1 MKPLVASALVIGLL
15 VGCSIAPALAQS
27 SADDQT
33 EMQIGQQEYKSLQQ
47 KGEII
52 HSSPYYATLN
62 PIAKQI
68 KRVADPQYFHPF
80 EFILVH
86 ETQPNAFAVP
96 GGNVYVTD
104 ALMRFVR
111 NREELAAVLCHETSH
126 TIHHDVL
133 HLYQK
138 QQTAARNYTIGDI
151 LINLATGGRAGNVV
165 DTLASVGFNLQTTT
179 YSRDVE
185 SAADAK
191 GARTCAAAGSNPW
204 GLIWVFQAFEKAD
217 TGGQMEMLA
226 DHPTNQHRIDD
237 LRRLFSSDPAY
248 FGRYSSSIATATPL
262 SAGVRGNSSALQGS
276 KTTARITA
284 QRSKH
289 GMFPPGSGYH
299 Y

>member
-1 MKPLVASALVIGLL
+1 MVNNTTILRRGPGEIMKPLVASVLAIGLL
-15 VGCSIAPALAQS
+15 VGYCIAPARAGS

-33 EMQIGQQEYKSLQQ
+33 ELRIGQQEYQSLQQ
-47 KGEII
+47 KGEIVR
-52 HSSPYYATLN
+52 SSPYYATLN

-68 KRVADPQYFHPF
+68 KHVADSQYFHPF

-104 ALMRFVR
+104 ALMRFAR

-138 QQTAARNYTIGDI
+138 QQQAARNYTIGDI
-151 LINLATGGRAGNVV
+151 LINLATGGKAGNVV
-165 DTLASVGFNLQTTT
+165 DTLAGVGFNLQAMT

-204 GLIWVFQAFEKAD
+204 GMVWLFQAFEKAD
-217 TGGQMEMLA
+217 TGGQMEMLS
-226 DHPTNQHRIDD
+226 DHPTNQHRVDD
-237 LRRLFSSDPAY
+237 LRRLFETDPAY
-248 FGRYSSSIATATPL
+248 FGRYSSNIATATPL
-262 SAGVRGNSSALQGS
+262 HAKPRGTTSAA
-276 KTTARITA
+276 TTSTGR
-284 QRSKH
+284 R
-289 GMFPPGSGYH
+289 Y
-299 Y
+299 